1 MKKFLS
7 ILLIVVLLISL
18 SACKKNSSKN
28 GTNENKTTAD
38 VIKIE
43 CFIDDTFENKISFNI
58 PKNLKDKYAQKTSS
72 SFSDGYY
79 SVTICV
85 KDTDF
90 DLFTIYCS
98 KNDSYKNFEKEK
110 NYEVLKKN
118 KGYTCIWYE
127 YGYVMADGSKM
138 PQIIEDF
145 KIEYKTIK
153 TSFTIE

>member
-18 SACKKNSSKN
+18 SACKKNGSKN

-43 CFIDDTFENKISFNI
+43 YFIDDTFENKISFNI
-58 PKNLKDKYAQKTSS
+58 PENLKDKYIQKTSS

-98 KNDSYKNFEKEK
+98 KNDSYKNFFIFFSLFNIFIKLFLHQSIILSMIK
-110 NYEVLKKN
+110 HTHLRLIYCISVL
-118 KGYTCIWYE
+118 YQT
-127 YGYVMADGSKM
+127 
-138 PQIIEDF
+138 
-145 KIEYKTIK
+145 
-153 TSFTIE
+153 